1 MSSKSPVQKTHK
13 TVTAK
18 EKQSD
23 ILFEKDNFIWMLIGI
38 GIIFFG
44 FYMMSG
50 GGSEDPK
57 VFSNE
62 LFSTQRVIIA
72 PIIVIAGFIVEVYAI
87 LKKTKEE

>member
-1 MSSKSPVQKTHK
+1 MSSKAPLQKTNK
-13 TVTAK
+13 ILPLK
-18 EKQSD
+18 EKQPD
-23 ILFEKDNFIWMLIGI
+23 ILFEKDNFMWMLIGI
-38 GIIFFG
+38 AIIFFG

-50 GGSEDPK
+50 GGSDDPA

-62 LFSTQRVIIA
+62 LFSTKRVIIA